1 MSDNLAEN
9 IFKPEPEEHDQSRI
23 VAIQLHKGEWINVIP
38 GTMELRFGDEGVPE
52 VFFSV
57 ERADGLFEEG
67 AISELTGIKSLPP
80 LED

>member
-1 MSDNLAEN
+1 MSDNLAEGLQ
-9 IFKPEPEEHDQSRI
+9 FESEPEEHDQSRI
-23 VAIQLHKGEWINVIP
+23 VALKLKGGDWINVIP

-67 AISELTGIKSLPP
+67 AISEITGLKSLP
-80 LED
+80 EE